1 MSVQQLERSLARLKI
16 ETDEKYDAL
25 WKRYT
30 KEKEQ
35 YEITIAHLNKMLE
48 MEKQLCKHI
57 QEREQL
63 KDDRRK
69 VIDEKFDELLN
80 KLKETAGP
88 TGFTLIAKDLREALV
103 SGQTDCGCQQQETHR
118 FTRDAFEGLFR
129 IITERRTPSKQDVKN
144 IEIIR
149 EGLISNGIFEV

>member
-1 MSVQQLERSLARLKI
+1 MSVQQLERSLARLKM

-48 MEKQLCKHI
+48 LEKQLCKHI
-57 QEREQL
+57 VEREQL

-80 KLKETAGP
+80 KLKEG
-88 TGFTLIAKDLREALV
+88 
-103 SGQTDCGCQQQETHR
+103 S
-118 FTRDAFEGLFR
+118 
-129 IITERRTPSKQDVKN
+129 
-144 IEIIR
+144 
-149 EGLISNGIFEV
+149 